1 MLTIID
7 KIKLK
12 DPAYE
17 DDFVKWVR
25 EADYL
30 TCHELPSVQSFC
42 VHKVMRGADS
52 DFGETITVSSWK
64 AYFLIWRS
72 KKGRNSSGTSPLTR
86 YLEKVSDP
94 FNNPIMTPPVKA
106 GTVA

>member
-25 EADYL
+25 EVDYL

-42 VHKVMRGADS
+42 VHKVMRGADC
-52 DFGETITVSSWK
+52 DFVETITVSSWK
-64 AYFLIWRS
+64 AFEQDMA
-72 KKGRNSSGTSPLTR
+72 SPQFAGLVAR
-86 YLEKVSDP
+86 FSQMADVSEQLVCDP
-94 FNNPIMTPPVKA
+94 IAPGYRK
-106 GTVA
+106 